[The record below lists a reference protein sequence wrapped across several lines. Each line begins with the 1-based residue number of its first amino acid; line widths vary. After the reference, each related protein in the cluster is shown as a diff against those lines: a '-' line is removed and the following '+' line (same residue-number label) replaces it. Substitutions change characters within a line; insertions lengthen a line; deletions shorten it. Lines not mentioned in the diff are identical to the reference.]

1 MGRKKYF
8 EIQVKELGL
17 KEQKLEARVK
27 EFEIKEHEFK
37 GQLKELESD
46 KMHFESQLKELKLK
60 EDRLGSRVKEFE
72 SKEVKFNDQL
82 AKYETASFTDKHCV
96 REEATR
102 LVLNLKAYI
111 GENTENSVPVL
122 GFLHCRIMVTDKSLS
137 FVAVTDVH
145 GRTFGTWTLL
155 TCTRCYICAF
165 NLDNKPIYVA
175 LYCHLSMCLVIS

>member
-1 MGRKKYF
+1 MMGRKKYF

-60 EDRLGSRVKEFE
+60 EDQLGSRVKEFE

-122 GFLHCRIMVTDKSLS
+122 ENLIYHTMAISNLTIVGVF
-137 FVAVTDVH
+137 A
-145 GRTFGTWTLL
+145 GTSIVWMLL
-155 TCTRCYICAF
+155 QW
-165 NLDNKPIYVA
+165 NK
-175 LYCHLSMCLVIS
+175 HLKVRSKPSN